1 MLKTV
6 LLTLGS
12 VIAIVV
18 VIGLCLSTHYSASRS
33 VVIQASAEGVFALIG
48 DLKRWPEWEP
58 FSKSDPTTKTTL
70 GDTTTGIGASQ
81 SWVGEG
87 NKGRLKFTA
96 CDPKIGIEYDV
107 VFTNGEHDSQ
117 AKSWMRM
124 SERSQGSVEV
134 LWGMEGEM
142 NMPMV
147 GGYIALFADKFIG
160 PMFEGGLGALKTR
173 AEAKAA
179 EAK

>member
-1 MLKTV
+1 MLKTI
-6 LLTLGS
+6 LLTLIS

-33 VVIQASAEGVFALIG
+33 VVIQAPAERIFELIG

-58 FSKSDPTTKTTL
+58 FSKADPTTKTTL
-70 GDTTTGIGASQ
+70 GETTTGVGASQ
-81 SWVGEG
+81 SWLGEG

-96 CDPKIGIEYDV
+96 CDPKVGIEYDV
-107 VFTNGEHDSQ
+107 VFTNGEHDSP
-117 AKSWMRM
+117 AKSWMRLNARP
-124 SERSQGSVEV
+124 EGSVEV

-160 PMFEGGLGALKTR
+160 PMFEGGLDALKTR

-179 EAK
+179 QAK